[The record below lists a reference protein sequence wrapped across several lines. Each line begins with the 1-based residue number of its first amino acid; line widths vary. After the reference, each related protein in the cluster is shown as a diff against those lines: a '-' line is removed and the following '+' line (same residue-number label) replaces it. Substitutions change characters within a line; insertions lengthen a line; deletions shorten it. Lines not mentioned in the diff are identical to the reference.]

1 MKTRRVLISVTVSAV
16 VNERGVI
23 VGSTIEY
30 RFMGIL
36 LYKKEYHNPPL
47 GSLGEF
53 FSR

>member
-1 MKTRRVLISVTVSAV
+1 MKAKRVLINVTVSAV
-16 VNERGVI
+16 VNEKRVI
-23 VGSTIEY
+23 TGSTIEY

-47 GSLGEF
+47 DSRGDF